1 MKILI
6 ASDSHGLTGSLY
18 RIIDTEHPDMLIH
31 LGDIEDD
38 PGRLAAKAGSPGT
51 PCVFI
56 RGNCDSRQYDDM
68 TGTVLRDE
76 AVFPLCGHRFF
87 CCHGHR
93 YHVNY
98 GIQTLSCAAYEKGC
112 DIALYGHT
120 HIPYDSF
127 GEAVARRNGSTCEA
141 GNIRILNPGST
152 AIPRGGSSPGY
163 MIMMLDSSGRYSVEL
178 RHA

>member
-1 MKILI
+1 
-6 ASDSHGLTGSLY
+6 
-18 RIIDTEHPDMLIH
+18 
-31 LGDIEDD
+31 
-38 PGRLAAKAGSPGT
+38 
-51 PCVFI
+51 
-56 RGNCDSRQYDDM
+56 M

-127 GEAVARRNGSTCEA
+127 GEAVAA
-141 GNIRILNPGST
+141 
-152 AIPRGGSSPGY
+152 GGSGAVAEAIEALASLGY
-163 MIMMLDSSGRYSVEL
+163 SNSEIMPVIKKIEGAETKTSEEILKQAL
-178 RHA
+178 RLMMK